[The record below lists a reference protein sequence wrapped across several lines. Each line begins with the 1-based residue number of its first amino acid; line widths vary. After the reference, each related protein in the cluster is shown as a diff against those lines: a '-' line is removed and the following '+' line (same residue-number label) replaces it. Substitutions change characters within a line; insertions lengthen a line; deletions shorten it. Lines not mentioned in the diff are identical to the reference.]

1 MTLSLGFVEV
11 HDAMLFNKV
20 GVVLESYI
28 QCVNLSVDFSND
40 LLTLHKQVSDHYLIV
55 LNCV

>member
-1 MTLSLGFVEV
+1 MTSSLGFMEI
-11 HDAMLFNKV
+11 HDAMLFNTV

-28 QCVNLSVDFSND
+28 QCVNLAVDFSND
-40 LLTLHKQVSDHYLIV
+40 LLTLHKQVSDLCLTV